1 MCGIFGLISSKFSL
15 KETEINYIYN
25 CLKNRGPNN
34 SQMFKIEEFLTF
46 LHTRLAIQD
55 LSKNANQP
63 MLSLN
68 KRFLICFNGEI
79 YNHKELRSNFF
90 DENKI
95 FKTHSDTETLVEMFS
110 THGVENT
117 LKEIKGMFAIAL
129 WDLKKNKL
137 FLAVD
142 RFSEK
147 PLYYYKG
154 VDYFVFT
161 SDLSAFKKLPFVK
174 KKVSK
179 IAVSNLL
186 KFNYVSHPYTIY
198 ENIYKLSPGT
208 VLDINFDKKLNIVTN
223 ISKKKYW
230 DINKVFTKQKKL
242 FEDNE
247 IFNEFEKKLE
257 TSIKSQL
264 ISDIPIGSFLSGGL
278 DSSLI
283 TILMSKISGK
293 KINTFS
299 IGFEDKMYDETKYS
313 DYVSSLIRSNHYKKI
328 FSKNELIEIIPKFS
342 DIYSEPFGDSSGLP
356 TSLVAHEAKKNGVNV
371 VLTGDGCDEFWGG
384 YNRYIWTEKFFK
396 FKVNKFISKN
406 LIKFFEKVNHK
417 SFNNLIS
424 KLNPILPAVLKTTN
438 LHAKIIKVLKMSSR
452 EKIEES
458 YQDIICNSGFEKIL
472 NFSSHP
478 IMDKENY
485 LFEDKL
491 FKDLDVKEKMM
502 IFDINHYLPGDI
514 LTKVDRASMYHSV
527 ETRAPFLDK
536 DLVEFSSSISQKQK
550 FKNNSGKIIIKKI
563 LMKYCDPKFI
573 HRPKMGFGIPL
584 GNFLK
589 KS

>member
-1 MCGIFGLISSKFSL
+1 MSL
-15 KETEINYIYN
+15 LKLYLNFQIYT
-25 CLKNRGPNN
+25 
-34 SQMFKIEEFLTF
+34 Q
-46 LHTRLAIQD
+46 
-55 LSKNANQP
+55 
-63 MLSLN
+63 
-68 KRFLICFNGEI
+68 
-79 YNHKELRSNFF
+79 
-90 DENKI
+90 
-95 FKTHSDTETLVEMFS
+95 
-110 THGVENT
+110 
-117 LKEIKGMFAIAL
+117 
-129 WDLKKNKL
+129 
-137 FLAVD
+137 
-142 RFSEK
+142 
-147 PLYYYKG
+147 
-154 VDYFVFT
+154 
-161 SDLSAFKKLPFVK
+161 
-174 KKVSK
+174 
-179 IAVSNLL
+179 NLL
-186 KFNYVSHPYTIY
+186 
-198 ENIYKLSPGT
+198 
-208 VLDINFDKKLNIVTN
+208 
-223 ISKKKYW
+223 
-230 DINKVFTKQKKL
+230 
-242 FEDNE
+242 
-247 IFNEFEKKLE
+247 
-257 TSIKSQL
+257 
-264 ISDIPIGSFLSGGL
+264 
-278 DSSLI
+278 
-283 TILMSKISGK
+283 
-293 KINTFS
+293 
-299 IGFEDKMYDETKYS
+299 ETKFY
-313 DYVSSLIRSNHYKKI
+313 N
-328 FSKNELIEIIPKFS
+328 
-342 DIYSEPFGDSSGLP
+342 LP

-452 EKIEES
+452 EKIEKS

-589 KS
+589 KRVEILGS